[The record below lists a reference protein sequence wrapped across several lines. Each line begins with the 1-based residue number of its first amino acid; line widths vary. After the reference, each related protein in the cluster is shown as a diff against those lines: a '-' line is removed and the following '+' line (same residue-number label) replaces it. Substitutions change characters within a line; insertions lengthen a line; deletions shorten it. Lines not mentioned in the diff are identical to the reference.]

1 LEEKLRKKMTVA
13 IVAAMILVF
22 TFSTANNAR
31 ADEVLKFRIVTH
43 ATSVQFQDV
52 GDVDGHAL
60 GVARQSGLALFSD
73 GSVGITYFTATND
86 FTKGA
91 GTFLAYYNL
100 TLKDGSV
107 LWFKAS
113 GTAKPDGTTTIFPE
127 TSVSVLRGTGRF
139 DGATGDGTLS
149 GLRVTPLTVG
159 ADLYADVNIN
169 VRK

>member
-1 LEEKLRKKMTVA
+1 VPLACFAKP
-13 IVAAMILVF
+13 
-22 TFSTANNAR
+22 N
-31 ADEVLKFRIVTH
+31 
-43 ATSVQFQDV
+43 
-52 GDVDGHAL
+52 HAL
-60 GVARQSGLALFSD
+60 GVARQSGLALFPD
-73 GSVGITYFTATND
+73 GSVRTAYFTASND

-91 GTFLAYYNL
+91 GTYLAYYNL

-139 DGATGDGTLS
+139 DGATGEGTLS

-159 ADLYADVNIN
+159 ADLYADVNIH